1 MATGSAGMG
10 QDVGSWAFG
19 IAIPD
24 GIGLLGGMGCCT
36 FPKNRTESQR
46 HVSPMGKDNTRM

>member
-24 GIGLLGGMGCCT
+24 GIGLLGGTGCCT